1 MIIRYLGHAAFLI
14 IAPNGT
20 RIITDP
26 YNAEKYGDSFRF
38 EKIVESADIV
48 TVSHEHNDHNYGRI
62 NGDPVYIRGGGKKE
76 VKGVKITGV
85 DVFHDDDQGRQRG
98 LNTIFN
104 LEVGDLS
111 IVHLGDLG
119 HALTAEDVKRIGPVD
134 LLLIPVGG
142 YFTIG
147 PKVAQDVIDALQ
159 PRIVI
164 PMHYQTE
171 KCSFPIAPVDD
182 FIKEKDY
189 RRLPGEFEITKD
201 RLPRTT
207 TIYVLL
213 PTK

>member
-26 YNAEKYGDSFRF
+26 YNAEKCGDSFRF

-48 TVSHEHNDHNYGRI
+48 TISHEHNDHNFDRLS
-62 NGDPVYIRGGGKKE
+62 GDPVYIRGGGNKE
-76 VKGVKITGV
+76 VKGIKITGI
-85 DVFHDDDQGRQRG
+85 DVFHDDQQGRQRG
-98 LNTIFN
+98 PNTIFN
-104 LEVGDLS
+104 LDVEGLN

-119 HALTAEDVKRIGPVD
+119 HILTTEDVKRIGPVD
-134 LLLIPVGG
+134 ILLIPVGG

-147 PKVAQDVIDALQ
+147 PKVAQDVIDALK

-164 PMHYQTE
+164 PMHYQNE
-171 KCSFPIAPVDD
+171 KCTFPIAPVDD
-182 FIKEKDY
+182 FIKDKDFQ
-189 RRLPGEFEITKD
+189 RFPGEIEITKD

-207 TIYVLL
+207 TIYVLP